1 MTDELSASLQSLRID
16 RSTKPPSRGVGK
28 ALVWVL
34 VAAAVIGG
42 GIGLRPTIEA
52 ALFKTE
58 VDVTAIATVSPA
70 QASVEL
76 TATGYVQAERSSK
89 IAPKVPGRVIAVH
102 VVQGQD
108 VKAGD
113 LLLELD
119 PADDQASI
127 AAAQSRVA
135 AALAQAKGAHARVAT
150 SEAELGEAKL
160 RADRERRLAAQG
172 VSAPSGAEDLDAR
185 VKSLEQ
191 MLKAAQAAAVA
202 ADAEASALGSQVNV
216 LRTGLRNL
224 ALRAPI
230 DGKVVN
236 KPPQVG
242 EYVGPQPAGVSVDM
256 GGIKVADFST
266 LVIETDVPETRL
278 SMVKPG
284 SPTEISLDAFAG
296 QRFRGKVKEVTPLV
310 DRTKATV
317 IVKIAFVDP
326 TEGVL
331 PDMSARVSILSKEL
345 DADAIKSPP
354 KTIVPAAAIVE
365 RAGAK
370 VVFVKEDD
378 TVRMV
383 PVKLGPPF
391 GDGFELLEGPASG
404 TTLVRTPPT
413 TMKDGQK
420 VKERDA
426 K

>member
-1 MTDELSASLQSLRID
+1 MTDDLSASLQSLRID
-16 RSTKPPSRGVGK
+16 RSAKPPSRGAGK
-28 ALVWVL
+28 VLVWVL
-34 VAAAVIGG
+34 VGAAVVGG
-42 GIGLRPTIEA
+42 GLALRPTIEA
-52 ALFKTE
+52 ALFKTP
-58 VDVTAIATVSPA
+58 VDVTTIATVSPA

-76 TATGYVQAERSSK
+76 TATGYVQAERTSK

-135 AALAQAKGAHARVAT
+135 AAFAQAKGAHARVAT
-150 SEAELGEAKL
+150 AEAELGEAKL
-160 RADRERRLAAQG
+160 RADRERRLASQG

-202 ADAEASALGSQVNV
+202 SDAEASALGSQVNV
-216 LRTGLRNL
+216 LKTGLRNL

-266 LVIETDVPETRL
+266 LIVETDVPETRL

-284 SPTEISLDAFAG
+284 APTEISLDAYAG
-296 QRFRGKVKEVTPLV
+296 QRFRGKVKEITPLV

-317 IVKIAFVDP
+317 VVKISFVDA

-345 DADAIKSPP
+345 DADAMKVPP
-354 KTIVPAAAIVE
+354 KTIVPSAAIVE
-365 RAGAK
+365 RSGAK
-370 VVFVKEDD
+370 VVFVKEND

-383 PVKLGPPF
+383 PVKLGAPF
-391 GDGFELLEGPASG
+391 GEGFELLEGPPSG
-404 TTLVRTPPT
+404 STLVRNPPT

-426 K
+426 S